1 MKKPMTKPT
10 RQEQRQIKREIA
22 KDTGMAISTVAFALN
37 TLIEALKTKEVIA
50 EEDLQKAVDKLRE
63 KFTK

>member
-1 MKKPMTKPT
+1 MTKPT